1 MNTQDLMKIAEEHL
15 ASYLRLA
22 TSHEGKSLEDDEEAL
37 MWHDKADAIA
47 DLMDDWKRRQPTVDA
62 VPVRH
67 GKWLLEWENEDTRM
81 LRCSECRMV
90 FNVGKGR
97 DGNFCPNCGARM
109 DKE

>member
-47 DLMDDWKRRQPTVDA
+47 DLMDDFKKAGAGLIRCKDCKHWQCDDGESYCDELGIFGTDMNSYCSYAKR
-62 VPVRH
+62 
-67 GKWLLEWENEDTRM
+67 
-81 LRCSECRMV
+81 
-90 FNVGKGR
+90 
-97 DGNFCPNCGARM
+97 
-109 DKE
+109 KEE

>member
-1 MNTQDLMKIAEEHL
+1 MRLIDLDQLKQNLCGDCICVDIMNFPKECRQIGCAKIDKQDIL
-15 ASYLRLA
+15 
-22 TSHEGKSLEDDEEAL
+22 EAL
-37 MWHDKADAIA
+37 RI
-47 DLMDDWKRRQPTVDA
+47 PIIDA

-97 DGNFCPNCGARM
+97 DGNYCPNCGARM
-109 DKE
+109 DGERKEE